1 MAADDAVPA
10 AHSLRPERRII
21 ARQRKSALFYSIMS
35 LSLTGKVALVT
46 GSTSGIGRGVALAFA
61 KAGCKVVVNGFGDAS
76 AVASLLQELKT
87 PAGGEAIHVAAN
99 LAKPDEIAELMKQA
113 EARWGR
119 LDILVNNA
127 GLQSVAPL
135 EAFSAEKWDELI
147 AVNLSAAFHTTRAAL
162 PAMRRQGWGRILNVA
177 SAHGLVASPGKS
189 AYVAAKHGLIGLTKV
204 TALETARDHIT
215 CNAICPGY
223 VRTPLVENQLAEQAR
238 LTGKPLER
246 VIDDV
251 ILAKQPTGEFI
262 TVEQVAGL
270 ALFLCS
276 DAAAGITGSALPI
289 DGGWTAT

>member
-1 MAADDAVPA
+1 MT
-10 AHSLRPERRII
+10 I
-21 ARQRKSALFYSIMS
+21 
-35 LSLTGKVALVT
+35 SLTGKVALVT
-46 GSTSGIGRGVALAFA
+46 GSTSGIGRGIARALAD
-61 KAGCKVVVNGFGDAS
+61 AGCKVVVNGFGDENTIS
-76 AVASLLQELKT
+76 TLLAELRKS
-87 PAGGEAIHVAAN
+87 AGGDAVHLPAN
-99 LAKPDEIAELMKQA
+99 LAAPGEIAGLMKQA
-113 EARWGR
+113 ESRWGR

-135 EAFSAEKWDELI
+135 ESFPAEKWDELI
-147 AVNLSAAFHTTRAAL
+147 AVNLSASFHTTRAVL
-162 PAMRRQGWGRILNVA
+162 PVMRRHGWGRILNIA
-177 SAHGLVASPGKS
+177 SAHGLVASPGKA
-189 AYVAAKHGLIGLTKV
+189 AYVAAKHGLVGLTKV
-204 TALETARDHIT
+204 TALETARDRIT

-246 VIDDV
+246 IIDEV

-262 TVEQVAGL
+262 STEQVAGL

>member
-1 MAADDAVPA
+1 
-10 AHSLRPERRII
+10 
-21 ARQRKSALFYSIMS
+21 MS
-35 LSLTGKVALVT
+35 LTTPTSPLPSLTGRVALVT
-46 GSTSGIGRGVALAFA
+46 GSTSGIGRGIALALA
-61 KAGCKVVVNGFGDAS
+61 NAGCKVVVNGFGDAS
-76 AVASLLQELKT
+76 AIAALLTELKT
-87 PAGGEAIHVAAN
+87 SAGGEAVHVPAN
-99 LAKPDEIAELMKQA
+99 LAKPGEIAELMKLA

-127 GLQSVAPL
+127 GLQTVAPL
-135 EAFSAEKWDELI
+135 ESFPPEKWDELI

-162 PAMRRQGWGRILNVA
+162 PAMRRHGWGRILNVA
-177 SAHGLVASPGKS
+177 SAHGLVASAGKS
-189 AYVAAKHGLIGLTKV
+189 AYVAAKHGLVGLTKV

-223 VRTPLVENQLAEQAR
+223 ERTPLVENQLAEQAR

-246 VIDDV
+246 IVDDV

-262 TVEQVAGL
+262 TVEQVAGF

-276 DAAAGITGSALPI
+276 DAAAGITGCALPI